1 MNVLIVYAH
10 HEPSSLNAALLRV
23 AASTLEAAGH
33 RVTVSDLYAMKFDP
47 VSDRRNFATVFDPN
61 RLSQQ
66 AEEAHASRHQTFAPD
81 LASEMLKLR
90 SCDLLI
96 FHFPIWWLGMPAIL
110 KGWVDRVFALGVVYG
125 SGRYFDN
132 GVMRGKS
139 AMCIVTVGGL
149 ENDYDGSGK
158 CASIETVLYPIH
170 RGILEF
176 AGFEVLPPF
185 VAYGPGRVGP
195 AERRADLMALR
206 ARLETVDLAPTSN
219 TSDRHGA
226 SAPGTEYRAAL
237 PITSS
242 QTDLA
247 KDPFVSNT
255 LFTQG

>member
-139 AMCIVTVGGL
+139 
-149 ENDYDGSGK
+149 GK

>member
-1 MNVLIVYAH
+1 
-10 HEPSSLNAALLRV
+10 
-23 AASTLEAAGH
+23 
-33 RVTVSDLYAMKFDP
+33 
-47 VSDRRNFATVFDPN
+47 
-61 RLSQQ
+61 
-66 AEEAHASRHQTFAPD
+66 
-81 LASEMLKLR
+81 
-90 SCDLLI
+90 
-96 FHFPIWWLGMPAIL
+96 
-110 KGWVDRVFALGVVYG
+110 
-125 SGRYFDN
+125 
-132 GVMRGKS
+132 
-139 AMCIVTVGGL
+139 MCIVTVGGL